1 MSEKLKP
8 LSEHPDY
15 HNAAERLAHFHR
27 ELAAAQAEAARI
39 DVERLAAPGQRPA
52 DDPLARADALLSG
65 AEPTPGLSLR
75 ASKNSELITALR
87 KAIAAQAIVLRDIA
101 RAHAAEVRK
110 QMTAEHIKLAQAVL
124 NAADALV
131 QANEAEAHFRRELAS
146 MGYDDAL
153 PAMSY
158 APPPERMVDLTGGY
172 GLAWRTEVSDYI
184 RQGRTAAELDGAKRD
199 ADAAVQAA
207 AKAAQAARP
216 KKAPAANPSKGELVS

>member
-65 AEPTPGLSLR
+65 AEPTPALSLR
-75 ASKNSELITALR
+75 AGKNQELIAALR

-101 RAHAAEVRK
+101 RAHAAEVRE
-110 QMTAEHIKLAQAVL
+110 QSTAEHIKLAQAVL

-131 QANEAEAHFRRELAS
+131 QANEAEVSFRQELAAL
-146 MGYDDAL
+146 GYDGAV
-153 PAMSY
+153 PGMSY
-158 APPPERMVDLTGGY
+158 APPPERAVDLTEGY
-172 GLAWRTEVSDYI
+172 GLAWRTEVSDYC
-184 RQGRTAAELDGAKRD
+184 RTGRTAAELDGAKRD

-207 AKAAQAARP
+207 ATAAQAARP
-216 KKAPAANPSKGELVS
+216 KKAPAVDVSKGELVS